1 MTTRDKNPTLRRLDP
16 LVGEWRVRIDA
27 GGHLMDAGRAVFTWL
42 AGEGILHQW
51 AEAEPDDS
59 WPPEWVA
66 ASPLPTS
73 TAIGLDDRTDTFYY
87 VYSDA
92 RGVCRVYRMS
102 LADNVWK
109 IWGQSGAEF
118 HQRFEGRFSD
128 DGDTIEAYWDHSSDG
143 ESWERDF
150 DVTYT
155 KVT

>member
-1 MTTRDKNPTLRRLDP
+1 MTTRDKNPTLQRLDA

-27 GGHLMDAGRAVFTWL
+27 GGTSLDGGRMVCTWL

-59 WPPEWVA
+59 WPQVWVDN
-66 ASPLPTS
+66 SPLPTS
-73 TAIGLDDRTDTFYY
+73 VAIGLDDRTQELYY

-102 LADNVWK
+102 FADGVWQ
-109 IWGQSGAEF
+109 IWGQSGADF
-118 HQRFEGRFSD
+118 HQRFVGRLSSD
-128 DGDTIEAYWDHSSDG
+128 GNAIEAYWDHSPDG

-150 DVTYT
+150 DLTYT